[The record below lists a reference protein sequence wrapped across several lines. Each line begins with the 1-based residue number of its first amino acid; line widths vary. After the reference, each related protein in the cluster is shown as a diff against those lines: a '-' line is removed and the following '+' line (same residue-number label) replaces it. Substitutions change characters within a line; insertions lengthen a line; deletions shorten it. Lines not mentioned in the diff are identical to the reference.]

1 MFVVIKIEIH
11 VNKWSYGYKTAL
23 IDELTIYN
31 KVKVN
36 L

>member
-1 MFVVIKIEIH
+1 MFAVLYHRINVS
-11 VNKWSYGYKTAL
+11 KWIYGYKTAL
-23 IDELTIYN
+23 IDELTNYN

>member
-1 MFVVIKIEIH
+1 MFAVLIIEIN
-11 VNKWSYGYKTAL
+11 VSKWIYGYKTAL
-23 IDELTIYN
+23 VDELTNYN

>member
-1 MFVVIKIEIH
+1 MFAVPYHRNQCEQVDL
-11 VNKWSYGYKTAL
+11 WDKTAL
-23 IDELTIYN
+23 IDELTNYN